1 MRSDPPTRF
10 HSTALT
16 SAGCGPTG
24 FARTECIFGSTGST
38 LRLMNYGSFRTILTD
53 VAADMLNF
61 RETRIAREMPVL
73 REVPVARKT
82 TVKRKARNR
91 QKTPIA

>member
-1 MRSDPPTRF
+1 
-10 HSTALT
+10 
-16 SAGCGPTG
+16 
-24 FARTECIFGSTGST
+24 
-38 LRLMNYGSFRTILTD
+38 MNYGSFRTILTD

-73 REVPVARKT
+73 REVPVARGT